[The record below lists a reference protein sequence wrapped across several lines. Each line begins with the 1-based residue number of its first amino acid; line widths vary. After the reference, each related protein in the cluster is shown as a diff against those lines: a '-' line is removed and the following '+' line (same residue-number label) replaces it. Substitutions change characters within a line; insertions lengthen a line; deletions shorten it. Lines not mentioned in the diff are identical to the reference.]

1 MLYEVAVLLEPTDAE
16 RDEGKLEDIV
26 IKPTFI
32 IAPNEQRASMQIILE
47 AQKRFEGM
55 AKERLKVLVRP
66 F

>member
-32 IAPNEQRASMQIILE
+32 IAPNEQSASMQIILE

>member
-16 RDEGKLEDIV
+16 RDEGKLEEIIV
-26 IKPTFI
+26 KPSFI
-32 IAPNEQRASMQIILE
+32 IAPNEQSASMQIILE
-47 AQKRFEGM
+47 AQKRFESV